1 MDNVVNIAEFDTIIE
16 ANISMGR
23 LKAEDIPCWLADE
36 HLIQTDML
44 LIPAIGGI
52 KLQVPEEFAEQARI
66 ILAEDYSSL
75 TDSPLDDD
83 N

>member
-52 KLQVPEEFAEQARI
+52 KLQVPVEFAERART
-66 ILAEDYSSL
+66 ILNEEFSSL
-75 TDSPLDDD
+75 TDQATDAD
-83 N
+83 